1 VEDLDRLASPLRSM
15 VRAMFD
21 ARRSFEG
28 RVRERSRSR
37 EDSDDIEAA

>member
-1 VEDLDRLASPLRSM
+1 M